1 MSTVEVGVRLA
12 FDPAGPVEP
21 EPSGRTM
28 AFGHPDTTGA
38 TSNAAR
44 TREPGRCGLRP
55 REGRFNLVILRR
67 AF

>member
-28 AFGHPDTTGA
+28 AFGHPGHHRRDEQRGQDEGA
-38 TSNAAR
+38 RKVWAA
-44 TREPGRCGLRP
+44 TP
-55 REGRFNLVILRR
+55 RGPI
-67 AF
+67 